1 MKITQRQLRQVIR
14 EELMREMRH
23 HSGPVRGATFHQDPV
38 TGEYVTGGE
47 DFEGP
52 GGRAAHAVRRPTI
65 KGMKSPEQLRH
76 SPDDSFL
83 DFDPER
89 IPDMG
94 DQYDPSYYEGLD
106 DEDPVMT
113 DFGDPNEPDPDFDYH
128 TYGDDPD
135 EFMDLPAGEIM
146 NRMRR

>member
-1 MKITQRQLRQVIR
+1 MKITQRQLRQIIK
-14 EELMREMRH
+14 EEIVREMRH
-23 HSGPVRGATFHQDPV
+23 HRGPVRGATFHQDPV
-38 TGEYVTGGE
+38 TGEWVTGGE

-65 KGMKSPEQLRH
+65 MGMKSPAQLARTR
-76 SPDDSFL
+76 DDTFL

-94 DQYDPSYYEGLD
+94 DQYDPEYWEGLD
-106 DEDPVMT
+106 EGTPT
-113 DFGDPNEPDPDFDYH
+113 
-128 TYGDDPD
+128 
-135 EFMDLPAGEIM
+135 